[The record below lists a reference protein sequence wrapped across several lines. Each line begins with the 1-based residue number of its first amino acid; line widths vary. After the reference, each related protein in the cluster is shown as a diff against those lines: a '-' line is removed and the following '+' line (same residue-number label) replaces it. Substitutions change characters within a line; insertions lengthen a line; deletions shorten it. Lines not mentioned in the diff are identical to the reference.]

1 MNALEKGPSRFLSL
15 PDQIVA
21 KLTDDIVKGV
31 YKPGERLK
39 EQELALRNGI
49 SRAPLREAFRVL
61 ERNGL
66 IEIMPWR
73 GARVVEQ
80 SRAEIIELFDAR
92 ADLFGLCARHVAKK
106 GRPED
111 IAAIKAEIETLL
123 LATDS
128 GCDEMTF
135 KHQTN
140 HIFMMMYKS
149 LANRYLRDIMDNI
162 RQKMFWHYCF
172 LGISTIKRRQDSN
185 EYWRQLSNAIEK
197 RDEQTAEETAHR
209 ITTSS
214 KEFALQF
221 LDCNSED
228 L

>member
-80 SRAEIIELFDAR
+80 SRAEIIE
-92 ADLFGLCARHVAKK
+92 CARHVAKK